1 MIFKIDDKTLL
12 VKKGNK
18 KPIPKFVWIASMES
32 GTDCSSRNNGHCD
45 IGENCYVL
53 KYEQNKLFYK
63 VVERRRKDEE
73 CIDYLVANHLSRELS
88 SWLVA
93 RSKASKSYP
102 LRYMRWNESGDCKT
116 LEHFLFVEEVALD
129 LYDELGAIS
138 VIYTH
143 RKDLWEQFKKIRKSK
158 HCLIV
163 NGSGFMADNNFKAVK
178 EFSGE
183 NDECSSNCVQCF
195 EDYLKWCYDID
206 ATGRTIEEI
215 LRVNKKKGDKG

>member
-1 MIFKIDDKTLL
+1 MIFKIKDYELM
-12 VKKGNK
+12 VKKRNK
-18 KPIPKFVWIASMES
+18 KPIPKYVWIASMES

-45 IGENCYVL
+45 IGEDCYVL
-53 KYEQNKLFYK
+53 KYEKNKLFYK

-73 CIDYLVANHLSRELS
+73 CIEYLVKNHLSRELS
-88 SWLVA
+88 SWLIK

-102 LRYMRWNESGDCKT
+102 LRYMRWNESGDCKS

-143 RKDLWEQFKKIRKSK
+143 RQDLWQQFKKIRKSE

-178 EFSGE
+178 EFTGE

-195 EDYLKWCYDID
+195 DDYWKYCYDID
-206 ATGRTIEEI
+206 AKVG
-215 LRVNKKKGDKG
+215 L